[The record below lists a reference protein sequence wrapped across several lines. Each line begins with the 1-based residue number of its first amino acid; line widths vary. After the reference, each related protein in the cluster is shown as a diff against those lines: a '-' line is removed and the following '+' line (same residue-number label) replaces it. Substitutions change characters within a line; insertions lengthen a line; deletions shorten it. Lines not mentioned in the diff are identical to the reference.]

1 MTVKERLLAYMKAK
15 NIKVSAFEKNAGLS
29 NGYIRQLKNSP
40 TEEKIESITRAYP
53 DLNRVWL
60 LSGYGEMMAE
70 EGRTSQPSVVITG
83 DGVTA
88 ATNSST
94 ATSGLPTGTID
105 KLIAQQNE
113 LISQQSRLISII
125 ERMQAQHEML
135 VGLQQKRG
143 SEEP

>member
-1 MTVKERLLAYMKAK
+1 MST
-15 NIKVSAFEKNAGLS
+15 
-29 NGYIRQLKNSP
+29 GYINNISKGIGSEKLLNISEKYPQLNTS
-40 TEEKIESITRAYP
+40 
-53 DLNRVWL
+53 WL
-60 LSGYGEMMAE
+60 INGEGEML
-70 EGRTSQPSVVITG
+70 RSQPQPSVVITG

-125 ERMQAQHEML
+125 ERMQAQHEVL